1 MITTSLGSFSGS
13 RVARKQREAARV
25 YVHLSI
31 QEILPYT
38 HITYHIHVCECVC

>member
-13 RVARKQREAARV
+13 RVARKQREAASV
-25 YVHLSI
+25 YVHLAI

-38 HITYHIHVCECVC
+38 HTLLTIYVCECVC